1 VRWLFLRDMDVAQHK
16 TPVTIVVFSHV
27 SVTAHRVERILPF
40 DEFGTARLR
49 GIVSIMSSARESTL
63 EEKAPDATYVPVNAA
78 SARASEHLPKRGK
91 SLVSWLVGFGL
102 AGDVFAIVGG
112 LLLAFWVRF
121 DTPVRYLGRT
131 VSAMTLPEYR
141 GHFVFLGATLLLLLF
156 HFGLYSP
163 THVQRLRKINAVIL
177 TSCTAFYLANLG
189 LSFQL
194 NTQPIVSRV
203 YLLVAFA
210 LTFLALLAW
219 RWLYDRLLRI
229 SSIAAVLQRRIML
242 VGWTDQSAKLV
253 ENVLNDSRHPYQ
265 IIGAVPSSS
274 GNFEIDPPAKI
285 ERLGEYRELRELF
298 ASHAIDIVVV
308 SDLNPTRGELVD
320 LVTLCEKEGVHLQ
333 VIPSCFQ
340 ILVSGLHLETT
351 SGVPVLGISR
361 LPLDSPWNQLLKRTV
376 DIVGALVGLIISAP
390 IIAVFGAIVYLESP
404 GPIFY
409 RQRRLGCNNQSF
421 YIVKI
426 RSMRL
431 DAEHHGK
438 PGWTTKDD
446 PRRLR
451 IGKLMRS
458 WNIDEVPQFWNVLKG
473 EMSLVGPRPERPEL
487 IENFKEQIPHYN
499 ARHGIKPG
507 ITGWAQVNGLRGDTD
522 LVERIKCDLYYIE
535 NWNILLEFQIFLM
548 TLFQQK
554 NAC

>member
-1 VRWLFLRDMDVAQHK
+1 
-16 TPVTIVVFSHV
+16 
-27 SVTAHRVERILPF
+27 
-40 DEFGTARLR
+40 
-49 GIVSIMSSARESTL
+49 MSSARESAL
-63 EEKAPDATYVPVNAA
+63 EEKAPRASYVPVKAA
-78 SARASEHLPKRGK
+78 AVRRSDNPPKRGK
-91 SLVSWLVGFGL
+91 SLVGWLVGFGL
-102 AGDVFAIVGG
+102 AGDVIAIVTG
-112 LLLAFWVRF
+112 LLLAFWTRF
-121 DTPVRYLGRT
+121 ETPIRLLGRT
-131 VSAMTLPEYR
+131 ASAMTLLDYR
-141 GHFVFLGATLLLLLF
+141 GHFVFLSGTLLVCLF
-156 HFGLYSP
+156 HFGLYTPSQ
-163 THVQRLRKINAVIL
+163 VQRLRKINAVIL
-177 TSCTAFYLANLG
+177 TSCTAFFVVNLA

-194 NTQPIVSRV
+194 NTQPIVSRIF
-203 YLLVAFA
+203 LLNAF
-210 LTFLALLAW
+210 LFTFMTLVVW

-229 SSIAAVLQRRIML
+229 PSIAEVLQRRILL

-253 ENVLNDSRHPYQ
+253 ENVLKDARHPYQ
-265 IIGAVPSSS
+265 IIGAVPSSH
-274 GNFEIDPPAKI
+274 GGYEIEPPTSI
-285 ERLGEYRELRELF
+285 ERLGEYAELRELF
-298 ASHAIDIVVV
+298 ASHTIDIVVV

-361 LPLDSPWNQLLKRTV
+361 LPLDSPWNQLLKRTL
-376 DIVGALVGLIISAP
+376 DIFGALVGLLLSAP

-409 RQRRLGCNNQSF
+409 RQRRLGCNNKSF

-431 DAEHHGK
+431 DAERQGT

-548 TLFQQK
+548 TLVKQK

>member
-1 VRWLFLRDMDVAQHK
+1 MPRN
-16 TPVTIVVFSHV
+16 VTH
-27 SVTAHRVERILPF
+27 
-40 DEFGTARLR
+40 ARH
-49 GIVSIMSSARESTL
+49 SD
-63 EEKAPDATYVPVNAA
+63 AP
-78 SARASEHLPKRGK
+78 LKRGK
-91 SLVSWLVGFGL
+91 SLVGWLVCLGL
-102 AGDVFAIVGG
+102 FGDVIAILGG
-112 LLLAFWVRF
+112 LIFAFWVRF
-121 DTPVRYLGRT
+121 DTPVRYFGRT
-131 VSAMTLPEYR
+131 ASRMTLLDYR
-141 GHFVFLGATLLLLLF
+141 GHFFFLTVTLLVLLF
-156 HFGLYSP
+156 HFGLYSQSQVP
-163 THVQRLRKINAVIL
+163 RLRKIHAVIL
-177 TSCTAFYLANLG
+177 TSCTAFFLGNLL

-194 NTQPIVSRV
+194 NTQPIVSRI
-203 YLLVAFA
+203 YLTNAFVF
-210 LTFLALLAW
+210 TFLALVTW
-219 RWLYDRLLRI
+219 RWLYDALLGI
-229 SSIAAVLQRRIML
+229 GPIAAALQRRILL

-253 ENVLNDSRHPYQ
+253 ENVLKDSKHPYQ
-265 IIGAVPSSS
+265 IIGAVPTSH
-274 GNFEIDPPAKI
+274 GAYDLEPPPSI
-285 ERLGEYRELRELF
+285 ERLGRYEELKELF
-298 ASHAIDIVVV
+298 ASHAIDIIVV

-320 LVTLCEKEGVHLQ
+320 LVTLCEKEGVHMQL
-333 VIPSCFQ
+333 IPSCFQ

-361 LPLDSPWNQLLKRTV
+361 LPLDSPWNQLLKRML
-376 DIVGALVGLIISAP
+376 DIFGAICGLILSAP
-390 IIAVFGAIVYLESP
+390 LIAVFGGLVYLESP

-421 YIVKI
+421 FIVKI

-431 DAEHHGK
+431 DAERHGTV
-438 PGWTTKDD
+438 GWTVKDD

-487 IENFKEQIPHYN
+487 IENFKEQIPHYS

-535 NWNILLEFQIFLM
+535 NWNILLEFQILLM
-548 TLFQQK
+548 TFFKQK